1 MRLPLVRW
9 TSLVLHSK
17 ISSYCLARKGPQ
29 VSPDLLGPSQR
40 PPRQRPNGATRQNPP
55 AAKQMLYRTGAVTS
69 FLTVICH
76 LSWLTYSCTSHTAGA
91 HQSDPT
97 PHSGG
102 QDHLQNFLGEVPLN
116 QQQSHRW
123 SGDICS
129 QLGLLFLRFCSP
141 QRDGLQEGQ
150 AGSQVSRLQTLTLP
164 NGVSSFSPFCL
175 LSDTLLLPSS
185 LNTKII
191 PFQAYLVLI
200 LRRLLLEILTY
211 SWTVFLSIPLVFP
224 NFSGLPKGEQSTQ
237 QYYLAITPPPRFTL
251 EYELLGKQFSTR
263 R

>member
-1 MRLPLVRW
+1 
-9 TSLVLHSK
+9 
-17 ISSYCLARKGPQ
+17 
-29 VSPDLLGPSQR
+29 
-40 PPRQRPNGATRQNPP
+40 
-55 AAKQMLYRTGAVTS
+55 MLYRTGAVTS

-76 LSWLTYSCTSHTAGA
+76 LSWLTYSCASHTAGA

-102 QDHLQNFLGEVPLN
+102 QDHLQNFLGGSTTEPTAISPVERRHLFPTRSCVSSVLLATEERARGGASRRPSFSFTDPTL
-116 QQQSHRW
+116 QMAF
-123 SGDICS
+123 
-129 QLGLLFLRFCSP
+129 LLFR
-141 QRDGLQEGQ
+141 
-150 AGSQVSRLQTLTLP
+150 
-164 NGVSSFSPFCL
+164 PFACL
-175 LSDTLLLPSS
+175 LSDTLPLPSS

-224 NFSGLPKGEQSTQ
+224 NFSGLPKGEQSTR
-237 QYYLAITPPPRFTL
+237 QYYLAITPSPRFTL

-263 R
+263 RLIQDVSNVPRTLISNKAENKFFPWVGLLCNPRNYNVYWYNS